1 METNPVD
8 SAQLRAEKMPCSHK
22 ARPCSS
28 APGAEP
34 LPAQTPVVQG
44 PLLAGHS
51 RLLKPSSHQL
61 CRQRS
66 HSQLG
71 SAGPSLQALFP
82 LWVYSRRCKRM
93 APLGT
98 SEFASTAQEKAWCC
112 QQRTDPKQR
121 WLFCMFF
128 FFFSP
133 HHHRVMS
140 SLLQHARQG
149 SQPCPRHAQ
158 HQGDLGIYC
167 PSGISH

>member
-1 METNPVD
+1 MD

-61 CRQRS
+61 CRQRPQT
-66 HSQLG
+66 HS
-71 SAGPSLQALFP
+71 SALQVPLSRLSFLCGFIPEGAKGWHLSAPLNLQALP
-82 LWVYSRRCKRM
+82 KRKQGAASRGLTPNR
-93 APLGT
+93 GGF
-98 SEFASTAQEKAWCC
+98 FACFS
-112 QQRTDPKQR
+112 
-121 WLFCMFF
+121 FF
-128 FFFSP
+128 FPP